1 METKDI
7 ITAIIA
13 FLSLMISSVTA
24 FSLINQRKA
33 DRASAR
39 SDRFM
44 KAIEHLK
51 DESLPIRMGAIYEL
65 QRLGLETLKDQE
77 CIVRI
82 LSRYVKERIEEPK
95 YLHQSKLDISK
106 HRPGADVTL
115 ACNVVTSF
123 RTVPAN
129 RLQLNYLKASNIDF
143 GVFNLENAKM
153 PKAQLNG
160 GIFEEANLTGVD
172 LREADLSGANLI
184 AAIGLT
190 VEQLLE
196 AFIDETTQLDEH
208 LANDPRIIAR
218 IAERKAAEQ
227 DDAPA

>member
-1 METKDI
+1 MEAKDI
-7 ITAIIA
+7 VTAVIA

-65 QRLGLETLKDQE
+65 QRFGLESQKEQE

-82 LSRYVKERIEEPK
+82 LSRYIKERIEESK
-95 YLHQSKLDISK
+95 YLHQSKIDINK

-115 ACNVVTSF
+115 ACKVVTSF
-123 RTVPAN
+123 RAVPEN
-129 RLQLNYLKASNIDF
+129 RLQLNYLKANNIDF
-143 GVFNLENAKM
+143 GVFHLENAKL
-153 PKAQLNG
+153 PKAQLRG

-172 LREADLSGANLI
+172 FRGANLSGANLI

-190 VEQLLE
+190 AAQLLE
-196 AFIDETTQLDEH
+196 AIVDDTTRLDPDLRAEYDR
-208 LANDPRIIAR
+208 LK
-218 IAERKAAEQ
+218 AERDKNPRVE
-227 DDAPA
+227 